1 METITD
7 IPALRARLQCESA
20 IAFVPTMGNLH
31 DGHLSLV
38 RLAQQKADCVV
49 ASIFVNRLQFL
60 PTEDF
65 AQYPRTLADDCKLL
79 QEQGVNVVFAPD
91 ERDIYPVPQEFL
103 LEPTPLANT
112 LEGEFRPG
120 FFRGVMTVV
129 LKLFNIV
136 QPQVAVFGKKDYQ
149 QLQLVRA
156 MVRQL
161 NLPLE
166 IIAGETA
173 RASDGLALSSR
184 NRYLSSEERAEAV
197 RLHQVLSE
205 MKRTVA
211 AGNRNFPQLC
221 RNARENLAGHGW
233 EVDYIALQQ
242 RDTLAPARADDS
254 DLVALAAARLG
265 KTRLI
270 DNLEISAGA

>member
-1 METITD
+1 MEIITD
-7 IPALRARLQCESA
+7 IPALRARLQRESA

-31 DGHLSLV
+31 EGHLSLV

-49 ASIFVNRLQFL
+49 ASIFVNRLQFA

-65 AQYPRTLADDCKLL
+65 DQYPRTLADDCKLL
-79 QEQGVNVVFAPD
+79 QNQGVNVVFAPD
-91 ERDIYPVPQEFL
+91 EKGIYPVPQEFL
-103 LEPTPLANT
+103 LEPPPLANT

-136 QPQVAVFGKKDYQ
+136 RPQVAVFGKKDYQ
-149 QLQLVRA
+149 QLQLVRE

-173 RASDGLALSSR
+173 RAPDGLALSSR
-184 NRYLSSEERAEAV
+184 NRYLSSEERTEAV
-197 RLHQVLSE
+197 RLHRALFE
-205 MKRTVA
+205 MKQAVE
-211 AGNRNFPQLC
+211 AGNRNFQQLC
-221 RNARENLAGHGW
+221 RNACENLARHGW

-254 DLVALAAARLG
+254 NLVVLAAARLG

-270 DNLEISAGA
+270 DNLEVSART

>member
-1 METITD
+1 VEIITD
-7 IPALRARLQCESA
+7 IPILRARLQRESA

-31 DGHLSLV
+31 EGHLSLV

-49 ASIFVNRLQFL
+49 ASIFVNRLQFA

-65 AQYPRTLADDCKLL
+65 AQYPRTLADDRELL
-79 QEQGVNVVFAPD
+79 ENQGVKVLFAPD
-91 ERDIYPVPQEFL
+91 EKGIYLVPQGFL
-103 LEPTPLANT
+103 LEPPPLANT

-149 QLQLVRA
+149 QLQLVRE

-161 NLPLE
+161 NLPLK

-173 RASDGLALSSR
+173 RAPDGLALSSR
-184 NRYLSSEERAEAV
+184 NRYLSSEERTEAV
-197 RLHQVLSE
+197 RLHRALSE
-205 MKRTVA
+205 IKQA
-211 AGNRNFPQLC
+211 AEAGSSNFRQLC
-221 RNARENLAGHGW
+221 KNASENLVSHGW
-233 EVDYIALQQ
+233 EVDYVALQQ
-242 RDTLAPARADDS
+242 RDTLAPAEAGDS
-254 DLVALAAARLG
+254 DLVVLAAARLG

-270 DNLEISAGA
+270 DNLEIFAGA

>member
-1 METITD
+1 VEIITD
-7 IPALRARLQCESA
+7 IPALRARLKRESA

-31 DGHLSLV
+31 EGHLSLV
-38 RLAQQKADCVV
+38 RLARQKADCVV

-79 QEQGVNVVFAPD
+79 RDQGVNVVFAPD

-103 LEPTPLANT
+103 LEPPPLANM

-136 QPQVAVFGKKDYQ
+136 QPQVVVFGKKDYQ

-156 MVRQL
+156 MVQQL

-184 NRYLSSEERAEAV
+184 NRYLSSEERAEAA

-205 MKRTVA
+205 MKQTVA
-211 AGNRNFPQLC
+211 AGNRNFLQLC
-221 RNARENLAGHGW
+221 KNARENLAGHGW

-242 RDTLAPARADDS
+242 RDTLAPAGADDL
-254 DLVALAAARLG
+254 DLVVLAAARLG

-270 DNLEISAGA
+270 DNLEISART

>member
-1 METITD
+1 MEIITD
-7 IPALRARLQCESA
+7 ISALRLRLQRESA

-31 DGHLSLV
+31 EGHLSLV

-49 ASIFVNRLQFL
+49 ASIFVNRLQFA
-60 PTEDF
+60 PAEDF
-65 AQYPRTLADDCKLL
+65 DQYPRTLADDCKLL
-79 QEQGVNVVFAPD
+79 ENQGVNVVFAPD
-91 ERDIYPVPQEFL
+91 EKDIYPVPQEFL
-103 LEPTPLANT
+103 LEPPPLANT

-173 RASDGLALSSR
+173 RAPDGLALSSR
-184 NRYLSSEERAEAV
+184 NRYLSGEERTEAV
-197 RLHQVLSE
+197 RLYRALSDIKQAVE
-205 MKRTVA
+205 
-211 AGNRNFPQLC
+211 AGDGNFQQLC
-221 RNARENLAGHGW
+221 KNARENLASYGW

-242 RDTLAPARADDS
+242 RDILAPARADDS
-254 DLVALAAARLG
+254 NLVALAAARLG

-270 DNLEISAGA
+270 DNLEVSART

>member
-1 METITD
+1 MEIITD
-7 IPALRARLQCESA
+7 IPALRARLQRESA

-31 DGHLSLV
+31 EGHLSLV

-49 ASIFVNRLQFL
+49 TSIFVNRLQFA
-60 PTEDF
+60 PSEDF
-65 AQYPRTLADDCKLL
+65 AQYPRTLTDDCKLL
-79 QEQGVNVVFAPD
+79 QDQGVNVVFAPD
-91 ERDIYPVPQEFL
+91 ERGIYPEPQEFL
-103 LEPTPLANT
+103 LEPPPLANT
-112 LEGEFRPG
+112 LEDEFRPG

-136 QPQVAVFGKKDYQ
+136 QPQLAVFGKKDYQ

-184 NRYLSSEERAEAV
+184 NRYLSGEERAEAV
-197 RLHQVLSE
+197 RLHRVLSE
-205 MKRTVA
+205 MKRVVG
-211 AGNRNFPQLC
+211 AGDRNFPQLC
-221 RNARENLAGHGW
+221 KNARENLASHGW

-242 RDTLAPARADDS
+242 RDTLAPARADDL

-270 DNLEISAGA
+270 DNLEISAGT